1 MAATGT
7 TSAKPQRIHGLITTL
22 VSAFLEWLL
31 IIFLFIDAVFSY
43 VITKFACGCKLQTP
57 CLICSRLDHV
67 LGKEKRGYYWDLMC
81 NCHKSEISSLVLCH
95 AHNKLV
101 DVHKM
106 CESCLFSFATINK
119 SNAETYRLLV
129 GKLGEDINSDFD
141 QDPLLRDHTI
151 SSSSTRNCA
160 CCNQPWAPRA
170 NAQVLYQSKLV
181 GLEAAEL
188 ERSLSGG
195 TGRNQYGVEETSSV
209 SITASHSRNDG
220 IDPLPHIQYTEL
232 NVASDTESEGIEE
245 NLNVMKE
252 RPIVSITDSHSRNGQ
267 VNPLSHIRYTE
278 LKVSSDTE
286 SESPFSTDEGVSALI
301 RGENESKEEVFVRC
315 VEPRAVTLDADL
327 AFDEGVH
334 SLIPEANE
342 YKEELS
348 AQCIEPRVVT
358 LDADLA
364 FDEGVSSLI
373 PKTNEYKE
381 EFSAQC
387 VEPCVVTQDTDLA
400 FDEGV
405 SSLITEANEY
415 KEEFSVQCIEPCIV
429 TVDADVASDK
439 LIDPASGPKPSILIS
454 EVQADAVEPFDY
466 ESLDSTVAAGH
477 GLEQLNWQQDVEK
490 ENIPAQTET
499 IPVVL
504 SKSCLDNRSGEVE
517 EASVT
522 RGGEVYKEVATMNTT
537 TETGIERN
545 PIASDN
551 GQQAPNLL
559 DLGDAYKLAVG
570 NRGKQ
575 LSGLLAEQWIGKDA
589 SKVSED
595 LKFLLSHLSVTRGTE
610 QPMNEISPKFSLNS
624 DDIKTLDSSSS
635 IGMHILQKRISLERN
650 ESGLSIDGSI
660 VSEIEGESVAERL
673 KRQVEHDKKLMTAL
687 YKELEEERSASAIA
701 TNQAMAMITRLQ
713 EEKAALHMEALQY
726 LRMMEEQAEYDD
738 DELQKS
744 NDLLAEKEKEI
755 QDLEAELE
763 LYRKK
768 FPSERVMGSPS
779 ESSCDVITDIAI
791 DNSKY
796 SYIGDKPC
804 ISDKVEDSGIS
815 FENADGGNLN
825 SSLLEFEDE
834 KLYILDCLKK
844 LEKTLHL
851 LPNGEDDNSEE
862 LSCKDQENST
872 AETNT
877 LSTQHN
883 ESVSGQDLHTEGN
896 SSSLEKHELHGI
908 ETDEVCYSRESPAGL
923 SRATDSTSLGT
934 IVSDLNKRLEALET
948 DRKFLEHT
956 VNSLRNGDKG
966 VQFIHEIAS
975 HLRELRNIALKN
987 DQTVS

>member
-151 SSSSTRNCA
+151 SSSSTRSCA

-188 ERSLSGG
+188 ERSLSGA
-195 TGRNQYGVEETSSV
+195 TGGNQDGVEETSFV

-245 NLNVMKE
+245 NLNVIKE
-252 RPIVSITDSHSRNGQ
+252 RSIVSITDSHSRNGQ

-278 LKVSSDTE
+278 LKISSDTE

-301 RGENESKEEVFVRC
+301 HGENESKEEVFVRC

-454 EVQADAVEPFDY
+454 SVQADAVEPFDY

-499 IPVVL
+499 IPVLL

-768 FPSERVMGSPS
+768 FPSERVIGSPS

-796 SYIGDKPC
+796 SCIGDKPC

-851 LPNGEDDNSEE
+851 LPNGEDDISEE

-896 SSSLEKHELHGI
+896 SSSLEKHETHGI
-908 ETDEVCYSRESPAGL
+908 ETDEVCYSRESPTEL
-923 SRATDSTSLGT
+923 SRATDPTSLGT